1 MSRGLGDVYKR
12 QSILFVI
19 LAIVFVVAKLIK
31 KSVYSL
37 GMMVFCVSVL
47 LVLAIIFLVKYIKEK
62 RTADK

>member
-1 MSRGLGDVYKR
+1 MSSNLYK
-12 QSILFVI
+12 SILFVI

-37 GMMVFCVSVL
+37 GVTVFCVSVL

>member
-1 MSRGLGDVYKR
+1 VSSNLYK
-12 QSILFVI
+12 SILFVI

>member
-1 MSRGLGDVYKR
+1 M
-12 QSILFVI
+12 
-19 LAIVFVVAKLIK
+19 AIVFVVAKLIK